1 MRSLDMGLVVGS
13 VMWMV
18 MGSSELSPPLT
29 TTRVGIEQDQDF
41 FISIK
46 CKVKLLQKFPQ
57 PGWK

>member
-1 MRSLDMGLVVGS
+1 MRSLVMGLVVGS

-18 MGSSELSPPLT
+18 MGSSELSPSLT

-46 CKVKLLQKFPQ
+46 C
-57 PGWK
+57 